1 MWLSYK
7 DGDVKV
13 ISIGDNTIQ
22 WDAAALWYNVTLCV
36 DGYSLALNTYQA
48 MLDTFH
54 PNVGHYNGRLSG
66 VDDPAVF
73 GSVPIPRGHSS
84 GYLATPDQ
92 QNITLDG
99 LTVLKHTFSQK
110 ALPPYISGYTAAVA
124 WGYSRAFYDTHI
136 FFQIDEANGT
146 VHEAAYLG
154 RAIPVPGSTNIFE
167 TTSVTYAVTD
177 DTNLYHLSTSGKTI
191 NATLPGCSATN
202 NVSYAFNLTTGSVL
216 GEFTDLGGGKT
227 TYYTLNGT
235 TLAPFGGSTVN
246 GTVSGMF
253 EVYQGPEKQ

>member
-1 MWLSYK
+1 MSA
-7 DGDVKV
+7 
-13 ISIGDNTIQ
+13 S
-22 WDAAALWYNVTLCV
+22 
-36 DGYSLALNTYQA
+36 
-48 MLDTFH
+48 
-54 PNVGHYNGRLSG
+54 PNVDIYL
-66 VDDPAVF
+66 F
-73 GSVPIPRGHSS
+73 SS

-110 ALPPYISGYTAAVA
+110 ALPPYINGYTAAVV

-146 VHEAAYLG
+146 GEHRIHMSTDRLPLDEKIAVHEAAYLG
-154 RAIPVPGSTNIFE
+154 RAIPVPGSTNIFQ

-202 NVSYAFNLTTGSVL
+202 NISYSFNLTTGSVL

-235 TLAPFGGSTVN
+235 TLAPFGGSAVN

-253 EVYQGPEKQ
+253 EVYQGPEK